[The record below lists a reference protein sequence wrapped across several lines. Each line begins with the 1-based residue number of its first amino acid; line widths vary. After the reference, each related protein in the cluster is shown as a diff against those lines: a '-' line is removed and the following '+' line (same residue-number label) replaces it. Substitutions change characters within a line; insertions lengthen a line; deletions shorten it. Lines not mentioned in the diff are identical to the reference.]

1 MKNKILVVCL
11 CTILLTI
18 GLSINAPIATSSEAN
33 IPSDNTATQAEEI
46 DDLRKEKVDVLKAAK
61 EKEIAEEKAE
71 AERKRLAEEKAKA
84 EAKNRAAAAKPKKKQ
99 ESNVSTPSKGN
110 FRGVPSV
117 SVDFKSYTA
126 YTCLSRKSAQWKKI
140 QTIAYSD
147 GNGLRKVGNYYC
159 VAMGSYYSTTLGDL
173 FRITTANGNTF
184 CVILCD
190 FKANAHTNSTHQYT
204 ARNQCITEFYV
215 DYSCFKSAARSAG
228 SISVIPGFGGKITS
242 IEYLGNYFVD

>member
-33 IPSDNTATQAEEI
+33 IPSDNITTQVEEI
-46 DDLRKEKVDVLKAAK
+46 EELRKEKVDVLKAAK
-61 EKEIAEEKAE
+61 EKEKEIA
-71 AERKRLAEEKAKA
+71 RLAEEKAKA
-84 EAKNRAAAAKPKKKQ
+84 EAKKRAAAAKPKKKQ
-99 ESNVSTPSKGN
+99 KSNVSTPSKGN

-215 DYSCFKSAARSAG
+215 DYSCFNSAARSAG

>member
-33 IPSDNTATQAEEI
+33 IPSDNIATQVEEI
-46 DDLRKEKVDVLKAAK
+46 EDLRKEKVDVLKAAK
-61 EKEIAEEKAE
+61 EKEKEMEIA
-71 AERKRLAEEKAKA
+71 RLAEEKAKA

-190 FKANAHTNSTHQYT
+190 FKANAHTNNTHQYT

-215 DYSCFKSAARSAG
+215 DYSCFNSAARRAG
-228 SISVIPGFGGKITS
+228 SVSVIPGFGGKITS

>member
-33 IPSDNTATQAEEI
+33 IPSDNIATQVEEI
-46 DDLRKEKVDVLKAAK
+46 EDLRKEKVDVLKAAK
-61 EKEIAEEKAE
+61 EKEKEMESA
-71 AERKRLAEEKAKA
+71 RVAEEKAKA

-215 DYSCFKSAARSAG
+215 DYSCFNSAARSAG

>member
-33 IPSDNTATQAEEI
+33 IPSDNIATQVEEI
-46 DDLRKEKVDVLKAAK
+46 EDLRKEKVDVLKAAK
-61 EKEIAEEKAE
+61 EKEKEMEIA
-71 AERKRLAEEKAKA
+71 RLAEEKAKA

-215 DYSCFKSAARSAG
+215 DYSCFNSAARSAG

>member
-33 IPSDNTATQAEEI
+33 IPSDNITTQVEEI
-46 DDLRKEKVDVLKAAK
+46 EDLRKEKVDVLKAAK

-71 AERKRLAEEKAKA
+71 AERKRLAEEKAKQ
-84 EAKNRAAAAKPKKKQ
+84 EAKKRAAAAKPKKKQ

-190 FKANAHTNSTHQYT
+190 FKDNAHTNSTHQYT

-215 DYSCFKSAARSAG
+215 DYSCFNSAARSAG